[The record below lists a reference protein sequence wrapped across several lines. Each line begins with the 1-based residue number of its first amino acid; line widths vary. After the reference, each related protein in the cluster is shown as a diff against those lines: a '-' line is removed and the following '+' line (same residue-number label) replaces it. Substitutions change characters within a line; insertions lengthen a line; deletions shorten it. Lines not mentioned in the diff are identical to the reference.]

1 MNTANLQL
9 EGLLLSL
16 SALVEA
22 MRRKGLLTKGEIEQA
37 LDDAEAG
44 AQRANRCEPLSDAT
58 RMLSNFRSDFSR
70 AATNLTAG
78 QRISFSEVAAMI
90 GEMKDHPF
98 YL

>member
-22 MRRKGLLTKGEIEQA
+22 MRRKGLLTADEIDQA

-44 AQRANRCEPLSDAT
+44 AQRANRCEPLSDANLDAIQFPIRFLRT
-58 RMLSNFRSDFSR
+58 
-70 AATNLTAG
+70 ATNLTAG
-78 QRISFSEVAAMI
+78 QRVSFSEVAAMI
-90 GEMKDHPF
+90 GEMKDHP
-98 YL
+98 

>member
-16 SALVEA
+16 SALVET
-22 MRRKGLLTKGEIEQA
+22 MRRKGLLTAEEIESA

-44 AQRANRCEPLSDAT
+44 AQRVDRREPLSD
-58 RMLSNFRSDFSR
+58 SNLDAIRFPIRFLR

-78 QRISFSEVAAMI
+78 QRVSFSELAAMI
-90 GEMKDHPF
+90 GEMKDHP
-98 YL
+98 